1 MNGKILMI
9 LIGSMVLLLGIG
21 AACAEQFDS
30 ADDAVALEQDEVA
43 VAPEGDAVAQEN
55 EAVEIECDGDVA
67 DEAPAV
73 DDKIVADKDA
83 SDVLSAAD
91 DAKVVSG
98 VDCHALGI
106 GTGSNVI
113 KSFTVKDVKQ
123 TKSLYK
129 YVGYGVKSHSKWKI
143 ITTKAKKHWIT
154 KKSGKFKVKT
164 KIYDMTAGFRA
175 PYKCIDI
182 FLYKNGK
189 MVQNTKY
196 KVKYKIN
203 GKWTGWKKYGI
214 IETSHHRHYVYDSAK
229 VQKIKVKCKRNVK
242 SFLPYY

>member
-30 ADDAVALEQDEVA
+30 ADGSVALEQDEVA

-55 EAVEIECDGDVA
+55 DAVEIECDGDVA

-73 DDKIVADKDA
+73 DDKIVAGKDA

-113 KSFTVKDVKQ
+113 RCKAD
-123 TKSLYK
+123 
-129 YVGYGVKSHSKWKI
+129 KI
-143 ITTKAKKHWIT
+143 T
-154 KKSGKFKVKT
+154 
-164 KIYDMTAGFRA
+164 
-175 PYKCIDI
+175 
-182 FLYKNGK
+182 L
-189 MVQNTKY
+189 
-196 KVKYKIN
+196 
-203 GKWTGWKKYGI
+203 
-214 IETSHHRHYVYDSAK
+214 
-229 VQKIKVKCKRNVK
+229 
-242 SFLPYY
+242 